1 MTILKKTFIQYPV
14 IMKTYNLCIIYSHPA
29 IIAPTYWL
37 FFNADNIDE
46 SDDVNSNNCDNNNYD
61 NAGNID
67 YDTYFDM

>member
-1 MTILKKTFIQYPV
+1 M
-14 IMKTYNLCIIYSHPA
+14 YNLFSSS

-46 SDDVNSNNCDNNNYD
+46 VNSNNCDNNNYD

>member
-1 MTILKKTFIQYPV
+1 MDNVKKNIYLVSCHNENIWFV
-14 IMKTYNLCIIYSHPA
+14 YNLFSSS

-46 SDDVNSNNCDNNNYD
+46 GDDVNSNNYDNNNYD

>member
-1 MTILKKTFIQYPV
+1 MDNVKKNIYLVSCHNENIWFV
-14 IMKTYNLCIIYSHPA
+14 YNLFSSS

-46 SDDVNSNNCDNNNYD
+46 GDDVNSNNCDNNNYD

>member
-1 MTILKKTFIQYPV
+1 M
-14 IMKTYNLCIIYSHPA
+14 YNLFSSS

-37 FFNADNIDE
+37 FFNADNTDE
-46 SDDVNSNNCDNNNYD
+46 GDDVNSNNCDNNNYD

>member
-1 MTILKKTFIQYPV
+1 M
-14 IMKTYNLCIIYSHPA
+14 YNLFSSS
-29 IIAPTYWL
+29 IIALTYWL

-46 SDDVNSNNCDNNNYD
+46 GDDINSNNNYD